1 MKNSGKVG
9 NKPGQPKYR
18 TAADWRAR
26 KSLQN
31 QSANWRVSNPNR
43 PTKVFNRGK

>member
-1 MKNSGKVG
+1 MKNRGKVG

-18 TAADWRAR
+18 TTAEFRVR
-26 KSLQN
+26 KN
-31 QSANWRVSNPNR
+31 QQVNSFKKR